1 MFQNPNLR
9 RKIQSRK
16 GRIQSF
22 FFFLE
27 LEDEK
32 LESKQKKKIQ
42 SREEIQT
49 FFFFSAHSPTEKIQK
64 KSNQNPIWQKE
75 SKLTEGI
82 QENQDNPKILSKLRR
97 KIQSESKRIR
107 EIQPIL
113 KSFLDHRSFW
123 KLFQKKRNP
132 IWRRLKIQSVFL
144 GIFLDWVE
152 VVDEKRG
159 LTKRE
164 VDIMW
169 GGGGGVLG
177 WMGSKWIDEE
187 KFFRQKV

>member
-22 FFFLE
+22 FFFWNW
-27 LEDEK
+27 K
-32 LESKQKKKIQ
+32 TKNWNPNRKKNPIE
-42 SREEIQT
+42 RRNPNI
-49 FFFFSAHSPTEKIQK
+49 FFFFSDHSPIEKIQS